1 MDYII
6 LGSRYFG
13 KLLCEVG
20 FDFVILVSVHRVLQI
35 CWCVCTHM
43 YIRIYTR
50 ICWGFSGEAVINIA
64 PCIPYFTVDLGSE
77 VARDSWS

>member
-6 LGSRYFG
+6 LGSISGSRYFG

-35 CWCVCTHM
+35 SWCVYPYVYM
-43 YIRIYTR
+43 KIYTY
-50 ICWGFSGEAVINIA
+50 ILGVLWGGRNQHRTMYTLFYRRSGIRS
-64 PCIPYFTVDLGSE
+64 G
-77 VARDSWS
+77 AR